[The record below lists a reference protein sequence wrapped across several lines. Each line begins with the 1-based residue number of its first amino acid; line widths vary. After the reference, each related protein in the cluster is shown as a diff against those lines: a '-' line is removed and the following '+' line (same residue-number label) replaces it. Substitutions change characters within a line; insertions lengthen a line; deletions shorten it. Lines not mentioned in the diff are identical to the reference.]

1 MPPTGSP
8 RGIFFK
14 HFHSILLLCGQ
25 VIAHDTVHTN
35 QPPSQID
42 LTHDAHQRVL
52 CMVEQDA
59 HREFLFRGDFH
70 LHGFGL
76 RMVCLNN
83 VFTRLLQKAV
93 RSVEVKTF
101 GSMSSG
107 LNTTGTLNISGSLIL
122 NSEGA
127 IQMRLMVFILDDLER
142 SISTLSGS
150 VAPTPPIVI
159 SAAVNAISLVV
170 MFMAAMPFATAV
182 MFSEI
187 AIMIQSK
194 LYKPCSGYIN
204 PNFSTL
210 LEYLFVACKKRKR
223 QQASLLA
230 AFADCDR
237 KYVPNNVYGSYL
249 RVMVALME
257 ITSKNYQ
264 RILEFKLSN
273 HAGRLSPSDTDII
286 SQSPKNDKGENSDY
300 YTDKKKVDRLQQP
313 YQRAFTPE
321 EIQKIVTA
329 YQSGKASY
337 ELGAEFNCSKT
348 TIVKLLKQQGVPLR
362 KSGRTRAKVDDKKVI
377 RMYKEM
383 HTIKEI
389 SKNLNVDTQVISR
402 CLKENGV
409 KLRSRWDY
417 PEK

>member
-1 MPPTGSP
+1 MWTFPFLEYSRKLFYVKGTES
-8 RGIFFK
+8 RVQKKKELIK
-14 HFHSILLLCGQ
+14 K
-25 VIAHDTVHTN
+25 
-35 QPPSQID
+35 QI
-42 LTHDAHQRVL
+42 
-52 CMVEQDA
+52 
-59 HREFLFRGDFH
+59 
-70 LHGFGL
+70 
-76 RMVCLNN
+76 
-83 VFTRLLQKAV
+83 
-93 RSVEVKTF
+93 
-101 GSMSSG
+101 
-107 LNTTGTLNISGSLIL
+107 
-122 NSEGA
+122 
-127 IQMRLMVFILDDLER
+127 
-142 SISTLSGS
+142 
-150 VAPTPPIVI
+150 
-159 SAAVNAISLVV
+159 
-170 MFMAAMPFATAV
+170 
-182 MFSEI
+182 
-187 AIMIQSK
+187 
-194 LYKPCSGYIN
+194 
-204 PNFSTL
+204 TL
-210 LEYLFVACKKRKR
+210 LFSQLF
-223 QQASLLA
+223 SL
-230 AFADCDR
+230 
-237 KYVPNNVYGSYL
+237 
-249 RVMVALME
+249 MALME

>member
-1 MPPTGSP
+1 MICRVCSITTALLYAEISKQSTQGYNEVQK
-8 RGIFFK
+8 IFRYK
-14 HFHSILLLCGQ
+14 NTACS
-25 VIAHDTVHTN
+25 T
-35 QPPSQID
+35 
-42 LTHDAHQRVL
+42 
-52 CMVEQDA
+52 
-59 HREFLFRGDFH
+59 LF
-70 LHGFGL
+70 
-76 RMVCLNN
+76 
-83 VFTRLLQKAV
+83 LLQTV
-93 RSVEVKTF
+93 
-101 GSMSSG
+101 
-107 LNTTGTLNISGSLIL
+107 
-122 NSEGA
+122 
-127 IQMRLMVFILDDLER
+127 
-142 SISTLSGS
+142 
-150 VAPTPPIVI
+150 
-159 SAAVNAISLVV
+159 
-170 MFMAAMPFATAV
+170 
-182 MFSEI
+182 
-187 AIMIQSK
+187 
-194 LYKPCSGYIN
+194 PC
-204 PNFSTL
+204 L
-210 LEYLFVACKKRKR
+210 
-223 QQASLLA
+223 
-230 AFADCDR
+230 
-237 KYVPNNVYGSYL
+237 
-249 RVMVALME
+249 ALME

>member
-1 MPPTGSP
+1 
-8 RGIFFK
+8 
-14 HFHSILLLCGQ
+14 
-25 VIAHDTVHTN
+25 
-35 QPPSQID
+35 
-42 LTHDAHQRVL
+42 
-52 CMVEQDA
+52 
-59 HREFLFRGDFH
+59 
-70 LHGFGL
+70 
-76 RMVCLNN
+76 
-83 VFTRLLQKAV
+83 
-93 RSVEVKTF
+93 
-101 GSMSSG
+101 MSSD
-107 LNTTGTLNISGSLIL
+107 LCC
-122 NSEGA
+122 
-127 IQMRLMVFILDDLER
+127 LM
-142 SISTLSGS
+142 
-150 VAPTPPIVI
+150 
-159 SAAVNAISLVV
+159 
-170 MFMAAMPFATAV
+170 
-182 MFSEI
+182 
-187 AIMIQSK
+187 
-194 LYKPCSGYIN
+194 
-204 PNFSTL
+204 
-210 LEYLFVACKKRKR
+210 
-223 QQASLLA
+223 
-230 AFADCDR
+230 
-237 KYVPNNVYGSYL
+237 
-249 RVMVALME
+249 ALME

>member
-1 MPPTGSP
+1 MKGLI
-8 RGIFFK
+8 RVFHQDQFF
-14 HFHSILLLCGQ
+14 HF
-25 VIAHDTVHTN
+25 IA
-35 QPPSQID
+35 IGEM
-42 LTHDAHQRVL
+42 R
-52 CMVEQDA
+52 
-59 HREFLFRGDFH
+59 
-70 LHGFGL
+70 
-76 RMVCLNN
+76 
-83 VFTRLLQKAV
+83 
-93 RSVEVKTF
+93 
-101 GSMSSG
+101 
-107 LNTTGTLNISGSLIL
+107 GSLRRG
-122 NSEGA
+122 S
-127 IQMRLMVFILDDLER
+127 R
-142 SISTLSGS
+142 SGNKKNRFLR
-150 VAPTPPIVI
+150 
-159 SAAVNAISLVV
+159 SAD
-170 MFMAAMPFATAV
+170 
-182 MFSEI
+182 
-187 AIMIQSK
+187 
-194 LYKPCSGYIN
+194 
-204 PNFSTL
+204 
-210 LEYLFVACKKRKR
+210 
-223 QQASLLA
+223 ASL
-230 AFADCDR
+230 FMTEWR
-237 KYVPNNVYGSYL
+237 STVFFY
-249 RVMVALME
+249 MVALME

>member
-1 MPPTGSP
+1 MIANAWYSVCEFHIHLSGMQTDGLVRDGLERAVLQLAELSGLSANASKVEIFNAIREHDQKLKPAKEQLTNMVPYRALAGFFAKSREKADWGSVRRLTEYIRRVNQTVVTLP
-8 RGIFFK
+8 YTLGESSRLK
-14 HFHSILLLCGQ
+14 KEVYFHPAWMKMIQDNTVSILGWIQYEKVKWLQ
-25 VIAHDTVHTN
+25 
-35 QPPSQID
+35 
-42 LTHDAHQRVL
+42 
-52 CMVEQDA
+52 
-59 HREFLFRGDFH
+59 
-70 LHGFGL
+70 
-76 RMVCLNN
+76 NN
-83 VFTRLLQKAV
+83 
-93 RSVEVKTF
+93 
-101 GSMSSG
+101 
-107 LNTTGTLNISGSLIL
+107 
-122 NSEGA
+122 
-127 IQMRLMVFILDDLER
+127 
-142 SISTLSGS
+142 
-150 VAPTPPIVI
+150 
-159 SAAVNAISLVV
+159 
-170 MFMAAMPFATAV
+170 
-182 MFSEI
+182 
-187 AIMIQSK
+187 
-194 LYKPCSGYIN
+194 N
-204 PNFSTL
+204 P
-210 LEYLFVACKKRKR
+210 
-223 QQASLLA
+223 
-230 AFADCDR
+230 
-237 KYVPNNVYGSYL
+237 
-249 RVMVALME
+249 ALME

-402 CLKENGV
+402 CLKEMESSSGADGTIQKNKNVRITDAG
-409 KLRSRWDY
+409 WDY
-417 PEK
+417 SCPVLIS

>member
-1 MPPTGSP
+1 MVEMDVGCRQISDLGSP
-8 RGIFFK
+8 VMRPAP
-14 HFHSILLLCGQ
+14 LLPSPFARHLR
-25 VIAHDTVHTN
+25 ARASARDSYSLRDFDSF
-35 QPPSQID
+35 QPSSKMKQP
-42 LTHDAHQRVL
+42 A
-52 CMVEQDA
+52 
-59 HREFLFRGDFH
+59 LFRRTVSF
-70 LHGFGL
+70 L
-76 RMVCLNN
+76 
-83 VFTRLLQKAV
+83 
-93 RSVEVKTF
+93 
-101 GSMSSG
+101 
-107 LNTTGTLNISGSLIL
+107 
-122 NSEGA
+122 
-127 IQMRLMVFILDDLER
+127 
-142 SISTLSGS
+142 
-150 VAPTPPIVI
+150 
-159 SAAVNAISLVV
+159 
-170 MFMAAMPFATAV
+170 
-182 MFSEI
+182 
-187 AIMIQSK
+187 
-194 LYKPCSGYIN
+194 
-204 PNFSTL
+204 
-210 LEYLFVACKKRKR
+210 
-223 QQASLLA
+223 
-230 AFADCDR
+230 
-237 KYVPNNVYGSYL
+237 
-249 RVMVALME
+249 VALME

-264 RILEFKLSN
+264 GILEFKLSN